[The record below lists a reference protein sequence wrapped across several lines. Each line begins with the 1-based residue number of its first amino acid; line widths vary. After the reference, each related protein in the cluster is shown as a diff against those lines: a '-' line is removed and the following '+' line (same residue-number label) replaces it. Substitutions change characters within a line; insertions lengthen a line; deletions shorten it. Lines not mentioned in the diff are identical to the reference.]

1 MTFEND
7 DTPEL
12 ETIAYTNLPMI
23 CINKECDNYGGED
36 ISNPRYVIDIV
47 KNRVN

>member
-12 ETIAYTNLPMI
+12 PTIAYTNLPMI
-23 CINKECDNYGGED
+23 CINKDCDNYGGEELTKPK
-36 ISNPRYVIDIV
+36 IIVETV
-47 KNRVN
+47 KNKVN